1 MNFTDNPQ
9 TLSKLLANRFL
20 FCFSP
25 EVLTGSKWTVSIWVF
40 ICFYFPHTPPVEMLM
55 NNDRGKKHRWQ
66 EDKEKKQKPGW
77 LEHQPASSQEG
88 LNIGGLQEHL
98 LLTMRKGKGGGGGA
112 WSPSCLG
119 IWLHVSQNTFP
130 TLDRCIYKTTQSQ
143 VSEMLQTR
151 PSLNGSETGF
161 PLKFAL
167 A

>member
-9 TLSKLLANRFL
+9 TLSKLLANSFL
-20 FCFSP
+20 FCFLP

-77 LEHQPASSQEG
+77 LEHQPASSQEC

-112 WSPSCLG
+112 WSLIMPGHLAPCFTKHFPNFGSLYLQDNTVPG
-119 IWLHVSQNTFP
+119 IWDP
-130 TLDRCIYKTTQSQ
+130 ED
-143 VSEMLQTR
+143 M
-151 PSLNGSETGF
+151 
-161 PLKFAL
+161 AL
-167 A
+167 TKWKWNRLSS